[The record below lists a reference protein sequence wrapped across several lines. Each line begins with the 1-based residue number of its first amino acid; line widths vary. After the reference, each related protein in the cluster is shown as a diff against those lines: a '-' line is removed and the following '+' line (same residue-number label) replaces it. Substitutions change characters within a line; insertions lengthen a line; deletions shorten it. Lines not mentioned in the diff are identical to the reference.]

1 MDDGNGDDGES
12 VDKAGAPCAR
22 WIGIALVES
31 LQLDAGLEPQPTDLL
46 RQWQISLQRHLQ
58 GMAQRAIWPE
68 QALYLPPARRRH
80 AAFADASLRQVLQSP
95 REIAWL
101 LASSLAG
108 LELLDALTQALRAA
122 TSHAA
127 AESGEDALTA
137 QAGHGLSAG
146 DSPAKASPPSPSLS
160 ITPRADATAGQP
172 AFPPTAGSM
181 YPSMSWD
188 RASLAELMNG
198 CWLDATTEPGT
209 DPSTDS
215 GTDSGTGCAGLDA
228 SRLHHQPGAAVL
240 VRRAGMAL
248 GVQAAALPTLRASA
262 LISSSPQGLLEH
274 GVPVLHVP
282 DMEEGLRNLAQAAR
296 RRIQ

>member
-1 MDDGNGDDGES
+1 MLFRSVIAALPQLLGMDGGNDGNDGNRDDGES

-80 AAFADASLRQVLQSP
+80 AAFADASLRQVLQSS

-127 AESGEDALTA
+127 AESEEDALPA
-137 QAGHGLSAG
+137 QAGQC
-146 DSPAKASPPSPSLS
+146 D
-160 ITPRADATAGQP
+160 
-172 AFPPTAGSM
+172 AGSHRGGAQ
-181 YPSMSWD
+181 PVEIG
-188 RASLAELMNG
+188 RASCRE
-198 CWLDATTEPGT
+198 
-209 DPSTDS
+209 
-215 GTDSGTGCAGLDA
+215 
-228 SRLHHQPGAAVL
+228 RV
-240 VRRAGMAL
+240 
-248 GVQAAALPTLRASA
+248 
-262 LISSSPQGLLEH
+262 
-274 GVPVLHVP
+274 
-282 DMEEGLRNLAQAAR
+282 
-296 RRIQ
+296 